1 MAGSPLGTD
10 RRLHGGGARSPLRV
24 LGVLVVMTAAAATA
38 LPAAAPAPTL
48 EVDVPHAAFSVG
60 DRVPLRVE
68 ARGGGDG
75 LWGDLSV
82 HVQPG
87 GPWEVVDGPTA
98 VPEASPPAWRVTLVP
113 MQVGEL
119 ALPEMAATLR
129 PASGEP
135 EQVAPSPAPQVTV
148 ASVLPPGE
156 EVEPAPL
163 LDPVGVHGLPWE
175 WVVPALPLLLPLL
188 AAAWW
193 WRRRRRLGAEEGR
206 PTRSPLAELDALVA
220 ELGRRVG
227 RDPAEAL
234 CDRLAAGTRRYLE
247 RRTGHPALEM
257 TSFELRLL
265 GRREAWPEQVRRS
278 LQRVTELAD
287 GVRFGRAA
295 TTDAELRAALAAAVE
310 LGRELESCL
319 AGREADAT
327 TPAEVA
333 S

>member
-1 MAGSPLGTD
+1 
-10 RRLHGGGARSPLRV
+10 V
-24 LGVLVVMTAAAATA
+24 LGVLAVVVAATA
-38 LPAAAPAPTL
+38 PGLPAAAPAPTL
-48 EVDVPHAAFSVG
+48 EIDAPRTAFSVG

-68 ARGGGDG
+68 ARAGGDG

-87 GPWEVVDGPTA
+87 GAWEVVDGPTA
-98 VPEASPPAWRVTLVP
+98 VPEASPPAWRLTLVP
-113 MQVGEL
+113 MQVGDL

-129 PASGEP
+129 PAGGP
-135 EQVAPSPAPQVTV
+135 PVQVAPPEAPRVTV

-163 LDPVGVHGLPWE
+163 REPVGVHGVPWE

-193 WRRRRRLGAEEGR
+193 WRRRRRVGAADGR
-206 PTRSPLAELDALVA
+206 PTRSPIDERDALVSK
-220 ELGRRVG
+220 LQRRVG

-265 GRREAWPEQVRRS
+265 GRREEWPEQVRRS

-295 TTDAELRAALAAAVE
+295 TTDAELRAALAAATE

-319 AGREADAT
+319 AGREADTAAL
-327 TPAEVA
+327 AEVA